1 MTKVLVTGYGGFL
14 GAEISRQ
21 LVEGG
26 YQVRGVARS
35 AYPHLESLGVECLQG
50 DIVDPKVART
60 AVLGCQAVVHTAA
73 KAGVWGAYEE
83 YYAIN
88 TRAAVQLFEMARDAG
103 AQAFVQT
110 SSPSVTFDGQHQ
122 SGVDESVP
130 YPTKWLCHY
139 PNTKAEAEK
148 RILEASQEDKVLACA
163 LRPHLIWGDGDPHLF
178 PRVVERTLSGR
189 LRRVGSGTNLIDV
202 VHVTNAARAHVS
214 AMERLL
220 DGDVRLNGKA
230 LFLTDGQPVECW
242 EWISRIL
249 EIAGVDVPS
258 KSISFKAAYGIGACL
273 EVAYR
278 LTGKTAEPPMT
289 RFVAA
294 QLALDHYFDISR
306 ARDLLDY
313 QPSIDTDAELEKCR
327 PWLQSL
333 ATRLAKPND
342 PS

>member
-14 GAEISRQ
+14 GAEVSRQ
-21 LVEGG
+21 LLESGYEVRGLARGG
-26 YQVRGVARS
+26 Y
-35 AYPHLESLGVECLQG
+35 PELEALGVECMQG
-50 DIVDPKVART
+50 DIVDPNVAEA
-60 AVLGCQAVVHTAA
+60 AVGGCQAVVHTAA
-73 KAGVWGAYEE
+73 KAGVWGVYEE

-88 TRAAVQLFEMARDAG
+88 TRAAVQLFKTAGDAG
-103 AQAFVQT
+103 VQAFVQT

-148 RILEASQEDKVLACA
+148 RILEASQEERLYACA
-163 LRPHLIWGDGDPHLF
+163 LRPHLIWGYEDPHLF

-214 AMERLL
+214 AVERLL
-220 DGDVRLNGKA
+220 DRDTRLNGNA
-230 LFLTDGQPVECW
+230 LFITDGQPVECW
-242 EWISRIL
+242 AWISKIL
-249 EIAGVDVPS
+249 EAADVEVPS

-306 ARDLLDY
+306 ARNLLDY
-313 QPSIDTDAELEKCR
+313 QPDIDTDAELEKCH
-327 PWLQSL
+327 PWLQAL
-333 ATRLAKPND
+333 AAGHSKRN
-342 PS
+342 